1 VQKLRSNIVSEKIEL
16 LNNEYGLV
24 QIKDQGE
31 GIPEEKLARIF
42 EKFQR
47 INGPSSKAQKGTG
60 LGLAISKEIIN
71 AQGGE
76 IWVESIAGSGS
87 TFSFVL
93 PLYYA
98 QLKEN
103 DENIVLPQSN
113 VEERVGS
120 KKKILVVDDDANIRR
135 FIIAA
140 LDDLSCR
147 FFEAGDG
154 LMAIQM
160 GRSVNPDLV
169 ILDIQMEPL
178 NGLDVLS
185 VFSHDE
191 KMSNVPILVL
201 TVKNID
207 KKFMEKAIELGAKTV
222 LQKPIDTNQLEGI
235 VRSIIE
241 ADSPLP

>member
-1 VQKLRSNIVSEKIEL
+1 
-16 LNNEYGLV
+16 
-24 QIKDQGE
+24 
-31 GIPEEKLARIF
+31 
-42 EKFQR
+42 
-47 INGPSSKAQKGTG
+47 
-60 LGLAISKEIIN
+60 LAISKEIIN

-160 GRSVNPDLV
+160 
-169 ILDIQMEPL
+169 EPL